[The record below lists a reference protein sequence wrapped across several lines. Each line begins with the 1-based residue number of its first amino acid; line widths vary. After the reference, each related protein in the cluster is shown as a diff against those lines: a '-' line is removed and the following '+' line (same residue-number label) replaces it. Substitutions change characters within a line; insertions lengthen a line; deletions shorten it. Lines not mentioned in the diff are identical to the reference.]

1 MAKDDVVEVCL
12 VVNKLLLVLFNFSGC
27 LVSASFIFVESGHLL
42 PKDICERRAG
52 KQRRCSHPQQL
63 GLGTAVYGWQ
73 MRMRSNGVLH
83 EVFDMEYRKLMG
95 YSIYFG

>member
-52 KQRRCSHPQQL
+52 KQRWCSHPQQL
-63 GLGTAVYGWQ
+63 GLWTAVYGWQ